1 MTRTRAIGPGPRTIA
16 LPSVGRRLLLGLVV
30 AASFLGCGTS
40 TPPSPSGLSSPAS
53 SPGAEPSG
61 PSWPTT
67 TILAVLALGSADGEL
82 EKAGADLQAA
92 ADKQDLAAMRGA
104 ADGMVTLID
113 TLTPEIER
121 LEAFPLTQP
130 AAALYRKAF
139 PALAAGGRKLRDAIT
154 AGDSAGIL
162 AGSRQIASG
171 LADYAL
177 ARRAI
182 GPLVDQALVQQRFL
196 VK

>member
-1 MTRTRAIGPGPRTIA
+1 MVPGPRTIA

-30 AASFLGCGTS
+30 AVSFLGCGSS
-40 TPPSPSGLSSPAS
+40 TPPSPSGVPSTSG

-61 PSWPTT
+61 PRWPGTT
-67 TILAVLALGSADGEL
+67 VLAVLALGGADSEL
-82 EKAGADLQAA
+82 EKAGVDLQAA
-92 ADKQDLAAMRGA
+92 ADTQDLLAMRGA
-104 ADGMVTLID
+104 ADGLAKLID
-113 TLTPEIER
+113 GLTPQIER
-121 LEAFPLTQP
+121 LDGTPATQP

-139 PALAAGGRKLRDAIT
+139 PQLAAGARKLRDAIT

-162 AGSRQIASG
+162 AGSQQIARG

-177 ARRAI
+177 VRRAI
-182 GPLVDQALVQQRFL
+182 GPLIDQALVEQRFF